1 MFESITIQNLKLWSG
16 NDIHTYARLRG
27 DSTNMG
33 HCLSIYDVKWIEE
46 NERKGTVGEWTPVE
60 NRWVSKIFHDTVKLE
75 RNHSA
80 PEA

>member
-1 MFESITIQNLKLWSG
+1 MFESITTRNLKLWSG

-27 DSTNMG
+27 DSTNMRR
-33 HCLSIYDVKWIEE
+33 CLSIHDFKCIGE
-46 NERKGTVGEWTPVE
+46 NAWKGTVGKWTPVE